1 MRRRNTTSATFLNN
15 DHHQLHDD
23 SGQRNPPGSGKIH
36 VTNSLGNNSSNTA
49 SSNNDY
55 DGKYA
60 SSSRSTSS
68 STTTTTTTTEL
79 VDNLLVRTQ
88 QLMNGYKRHYVAFSG
103 GVDSSLVAALVYM
116 CSQNTND
123 NNNNDDNNDNL
134 IVRAILGI
142 SPAVS
147 SSQVQLAEDV
157 ATHIGIPFEQIY
169 TTEGTD
175 PTYIKNDGR
184 ACYACK
190 THLYTCMTSI
200 MKHLREEEKE
210 TTLTS
215 SSNKDQLSLRLYN
228 GTNGDDVLDPTRV
241 GLVAANEFNV
251 QSPLQHISKEQVRLV
266 SKHIGLPNWNYASS
280 PCLRSR
286 IAIGVHV
293 SPHKLHR
300 IEKGEQYLR
309 KFFHVSISDNLRVR
323 VLSQNRAMIE
333 IDSQYLQQIM
343 NEADNSSN
351 MVSPSV
357 SSYFQD
363 ELGFASVNI
372 REFRSGSVAAAPAA
386 TATATAP
393 P

>member
-23 SGQRNPPGSGKIH
+23 SGQRNPPGSGEIR
-36 VTNSLGNNSSNTA
+36 VTKSLGNSSNVV
-49 SSNNDY
+49 Y
-55 DGKYA
+55 DAKHA
-60 SSSRSTSS
+60 SSSPSTST
-68 STTTTTTTTEL
+68 TTTTTTTTEL
-79 VDNLLVRTQ
+79 VDSLLEHTQ
-88 QLMNGYKRHYVAFSG
+88 QLMNGYERHYVAFSG

-210 TTLTS
+210 TTIAS

-293 SPHKLHR
+293 SPHKLLR
-300 IEKGEQYLR
+300 IEKGEQYIR

>member
-1 MRRRNTTSATFLNN
+1 MTNVVNS
-15 DHHQLHDD
+15 DD
-23 SGQRNPPGSGKIH
+23 DDESGFCIK
-36 VTNSLGNNSSNTA
+36 
-49 SSNNDY
+49 
-55 DGKYA
+55 K
-60 SSSRSTSS
+60 SSRRYIHIDSFTTNKSIGNQSDSSSTSS
-68 STTTTTTTTEL
+68 ISSTTTTTTEL
-79 VDNLLVRTQ
+79 VDSLLERTRE
-88 QLMNGYKRHYVAFSG
+88 LMNGHKRHYVAFSG

-116 CSQNTND
+116 CSQTNNKI
-123 NNNNDDNNDNL
+123 NNNNNTDDNNDEL

-147 SSQVQLAEDV
+147 TSQIQLAEDV

-175 PTYIKNDGR
+175 PTYIKNNGM

-200 MKHLREEEKE
+200 MKHVQEEQEEEE
-210 TTLTS
+210 TTTTTANSTEDRL
-215 SSNKDQLSLRLYN
+215 LSLRLYN

-251 QSPLQHISKEQVRLV
+251 QSPLQHITKDQVRQV

-300 IEKGEQYLR
+300 IEKGEQYVR
-309 KFFHVSISDNLRVR
+309 KFFNVSTSDNMRVR
-323 VLSQNRAMIE
+323 ILSQNRAMIE
-333 IDSQYLQQIM
+333 IDSQYVQQIIM
-343 NEADNSSN
+343 NDVDNSSN
-351 MVSPSV
+351 LVVLPSSV
-357 SSYFQD
+357 SSYFQE
-363 ELGFASVNI
+363 ELGFASVGI
-372 REFRSGSVAAAPAA
+372 REFRSGSVAAGAA
-386 TATATAP
+386 VTTTTKTATSAAP